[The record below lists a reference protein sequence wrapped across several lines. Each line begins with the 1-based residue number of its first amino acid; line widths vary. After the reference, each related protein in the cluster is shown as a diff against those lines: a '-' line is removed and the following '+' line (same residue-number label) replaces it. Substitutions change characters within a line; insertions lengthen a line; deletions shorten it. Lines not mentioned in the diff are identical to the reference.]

1 MATIDPSTAAQQ
13 ALFDKLGIS
22 TSTGKPTNPKLG
34 NSNLGQ
40 DEFLKLMTT
49 QLQNQDPFAPMDNGD
64 FIAQMAQFSSVTGIR
79 EVSTGITN
87 LSDEMKKLRVATAS
101 NLLGHSVLVPGNI
114 ARPDADGE
122 INGVIDMPSA
132 SSTTR
137 VSFSDA
143 ETGEFLHQIDLGSQP
158 SGLVGFSWA
167 DIPPET
173 LAKRHAIKV
182 DVAVDVGKG
191 QQNLTPSVFARVL
204 SASAAGPTNN
214 DMMLDVQDYGE
225 ITVSDITKFR

>member
-1 MATIDPSTAAQQ
+1 MATIDPSTSAQQ

-22 TSTGKPTNPKLG
+22 TTTGKTTNANVG

-79 EVSTGITN
+79 EVSSGITA
-87 LSDEMKKLRVATAS
+87 LADEMEKLRVATAS

-114 ARPDADGE
+114 ARPDTNGE
-122 INGVIDMPSA
+122 INGVIDLPAA

-143 ETGEFLHQIDLGSQP
+143 ETGEYLHQLDLGSQP
-158 SGLVGFSWA
+158 SGLVGFSWT

-173 LAKRHAIKV
+173 LAKRHAIQV
-182 DVAVDVGKG
+182 DVAVDIGKG
-191 QQNLTPSVFARVL
+191 QENLQPSVFARVL
-204 SASAAGPTNN
+204 AASAAGTRSD

-225 ITVSDITKFR
+225 IATSDITKFR

>member
-1 MATIDPSTAAQQ
+1 MATIDPSNAAQQ

-22 TSTGKPTNPKLG
+22 TSTGKTTNAKLG

-79 EVSTGITN
+79 EISTGITA

-114 ARPDADGE
+114 ARPDSNGE
-122 INGVIDMPSA
+122 INGVIDLPAA

-143 ETGEFLHQIDLGSQP
+143 ETGEYLYQLDLGSQP
-158 SGLVGFSWA
+158 SGLVGFSWT

-173 LAKRHAIKV
+173 LAKRHAIQV
-182 DVAVDVGKG
+182 DVAVDIGKG
-191 QQNLTPSVFARVL
+191 QENLQPSVFARVL
-204 SASAAGPTNN
+204 AASAAGTRSD

-225 ITVSDITKFR
+225 IATSDITKFR

>member
-1 MATIDPSTAAQQ
+1 MATVDTSAAAQQ

-22 TSTGKPTNPKLG
+22 TNSGKPTNANVG
-34 NSNLGQ
+34 NTNLGQ

-79 EVSTGITN
+79 EVSAGITA
-87 LSDEMKKLRVATAS
+87 LSDEMKKMRVATAT

-114 ARPDADGE
+114 ARPDTNGE
-122 INGVIDMPSA
+122 INGVIDLPAA

-143 ETGEFLHQIDLGSQP
+143 ETGEYLYQLDLGSQP
-158 SGLVGFSWA
+158 SGLVGFSWT
-167 DIPPET
+167 DIPAET
-173 LAKRHAIKV
+173 LAKRHAIQV

-191 QQNLTPSVFARVL
+191 QENLKPSVFARVL
-204 SASAAGPTNN
+204 AASAGGATSN
-214 DMMLDVQDYGE
+214 DVMLDVQDYGE
-225 ITVSDITKFR
+225 IATSSVTKFR